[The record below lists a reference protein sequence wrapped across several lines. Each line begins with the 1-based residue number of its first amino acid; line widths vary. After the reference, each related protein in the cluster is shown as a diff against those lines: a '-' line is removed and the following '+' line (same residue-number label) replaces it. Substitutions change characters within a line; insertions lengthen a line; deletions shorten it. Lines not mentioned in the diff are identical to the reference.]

1 MLTRQAV
8 VGLGF
13 VFFLAACGSTQS
25 STQSGATTAAA
36 PAGAA
41 TAFVRVENQSW
52 ANFNIFVVWE
62 TSRQRLGR
70 STNNTTTVFAI
81 PPFYVV
87 PQGRDLQFVVDPI
100 GADVNAISHRIRV
113 SPGDTVD
120 IRIPP
125 R

>member
-1 MLTRQAV
+1 MSARHAV
-8 VGLGF
+8 TGLGF
-13 VFFLAACGSTQS
+13 LLLLAGCGSTQS
-25 STQSGATTAAA
+25 STQSAATTTA
-36 PAGAA
+36 PAGGAA
-41 TAFVRVENQSW
+41 AFVRVENQSW

-70 STNNTTTVFAI
+70 STNNTTTVFTI

-87 PQGRDLQFVVDPI
+87 SQGRDLQFLVDPI
-100 GADVNAISHRIRV
+100 GADINAISHRIRV

-125 R
+125 S